1 MLSYDVWP
9 QKNYRGNKKIRSIT
23 GRPVSENREEY
34 AVEKKRIG
42 HIFITMWRK
51 WRRWRFVCVISIVF
65 VRLVSPQTVHLNKKE
80 DLNKLKPDKSRYVL
94 TGNPSQATF
103 QSSWTALLLEVFNLR
118 LPSKNFSQWF
128 KWGTLHPIK
137 QP

>member
-1 MLSYDVWP
+1 MRV
-9 QKNYRGNKKIRSIT
+9 
-23 GRPVSENREEY
+23 
-34 AVEKKRIG
+34 
-42 HIFITMWRK
+42 
-51 WRRWRFVCVISIVF
+51 FVCVWGGGGGGG
-65 VRLVSPQTVHLNKKE
+65 E
-80 DLNKLKPDKSRYVL
+80 GG

>member
-1 MLSYDVWP
+1 MLSHDVWP
-9 QKNYRGNKKIRSIT
+9 QKNYQGNKKIRSIT
-23 GRPVSENREEY
+23 GRPVSEYREEY

-80 DLNKLKPDKSRYVL
+80 DLNKLKPDKSRYVSYVS
-94 TGNPSQATF
+94 G
-103 QSSWTALLLEVFNLR
+103 
-118 LPSKNFSQWF
+118 LP
-128 KWGTLHPIK
+128 
-137 QP
+137 